1 MCKWHVQRK
10 GKLLTVL
17 VRIKTGRATLEK
29 SMKVLQK
36 YKNRVTL
43 WPFIALWGFYPRY
56 TKTTDSKGDM
66 HPNVYSSAM
75 NKSQIMERAQI
86 SIDWWM
92 DKEYVVYVLSH
103 QKVEILPFA
112 TAWVEP
118 ECIILSKISQCKER
132 QIPYDLTHMSNLRSK
147 TDEHRGG
154 REEKETNYE
163 RLVKTNWRL
172 MEGGGWEMGYM
183 GDRF

>member
-1 MCKWHVQRK
+1 MMWTEIECITLSEISQPEEDKWHVQRK

-43 WPFIALWGFYPRY
+43 WPLIALWGFYPRY

-92 DKEYVVYVLSH
+92 DKEYVVYVH
-103 QKVEILPFA
+103 TQWNITQP
-112 TAWVEP
+112 
-118 ECIILSKISQCKER
+118 SKSW
-132 QIPYDLTHMSNLRSK
+132 NLAICNSV
-147 TDEHRGG
+147 GG
-154 REEKETNYE
+154 TRMYYTKQNKS
-163 RLVKTNWRL
+163 V
-172 MEGGGWEMGYM
+172 
-183 GDRF
+183 